1 MRKIPL
7 TNLFSTAD
15 ALRYEFGEFD
25 KRPRTF
31 GEEEDA
37 EYVDLLKERP
47 LFRCK
52 LGRASCAID
61 YEGNLCACMS
71 FRHAGKPITMET
83 FDEIWKSFG
92 EYPKMKADISYRC
105 LQCEAYDL
113 CDICPA
119 MMEFVHGNL
128 EYVDEHFCK
137 TAKARYLHYVKH
149 IPIETVV
156 ASVAD

>member
-1 MRKIPL
+1 MEQNPK
-7 TNLFSTAD
+7 STAD

>member
-1 MRKIPL
+1 MQYKK
-7 TNLFSTAD
+7 NGQVNCNA
-15 ALRYEFGEFD
+15 
-25 KRPRTF
+25 
-31 GEEEDA
+31 
-37 EYVDLLKERP
+37 VDLAVLHREAQKGKAWATPEAFLNAPHREIP
-47 LFRCK
+47 YIPSVQIFVLLAFQPQDET
-52 LGRASCAID
+52 D
-61 YEGNLCACMS
+61 YS
-71 FRHAGKPITMET
+71 
-83 FDEIWKSFG
+83 
-92 EYPKMKADISYRC
+92 
-105 LQCEAYDL
+105 YDL